1 MNDSVI
7 SQLDEA
13 ADALSRLRSD
23 PEAIDK
29 IVQAALSIRD
39 SFENGGKVIAFG
51 NGGSMADAMHL
62 AEELTG
68 KYRQNRRPFPAVA
81 ISDPAYISCTANEYG
96 YEAVFERFVTAHA
109 RPNDTIV
116 AFSTSGASPNV
127 VRGLKAAADCRAT
140 TVLLTG
146 QPASPATQHADIV
159 IVTPGGQFPDRVQ
172 ELHIL
177 TVHVLVHLVESLHN
191 MP

>member
-13 ADALSRLRSD
+13 ADALSSLRSN

-29 IVQAALSIRD
+29 IVQAALAVRD
-39 SFENGGKVIAFG
+39 SYEHGGKVIAFG

-68 KYRQNRRPFPAVA
+68 KYRQDRRPFPAVA

-109 RPNDTIV
+109 GPNDTIV

-127 VRGLKAAADCRAT
+127 VRALNAATKCRAT

-146 QPASPATQHADIV
+146 QPASPAAQHADIV
-159 IVTPGGQFPDRVQ
+159 IVTPGGRFPDRVQ